1 VRLTFAPVATTPS
14 IRMHRAKAPRTN
26 LIENTFLLAVVKEN
40 QPGNNDLGLGEI
52 ALKLLA
58 KLLLSI
64 NLEELIS

>member
-1 VRLTFAPVATTPS
+1 
-14 IRMHRAKAPRTN
+14 MHRAKAPRTN
-26 LIENTFLLAVVKEN
+26 LIENTFLLSVVKEN